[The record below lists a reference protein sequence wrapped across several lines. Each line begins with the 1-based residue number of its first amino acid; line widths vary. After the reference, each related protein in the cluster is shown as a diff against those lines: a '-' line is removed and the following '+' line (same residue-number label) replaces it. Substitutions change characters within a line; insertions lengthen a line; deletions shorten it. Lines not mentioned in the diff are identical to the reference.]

1 MVYAHSK
8 IVISRLMLSLLII
21 LYSVYEQILSAFR
34 DKKLRVWEKME
45 ITGLDVTLQRITAI
59 EQQFQKLANDG
70 KPDKDFQSILDAKSA
85 TNSGEEVS
93 NDQVNSLINEYSTKN
108 GLDADFVR
116 AVVKQESGFN
126 EHATS
131 KCGAAGLMQL
141 MPGTAKGLGVVN
153 PYDAEDN
160 VKGGTKMLAGLLK
173 TYGGNKELAL
183 AAYNAG
189 GGAVKKYGGIP
200 PYGETQRYVKNV
212 LSIYNRYKGGA

>member
-1 MVYAHSK
+1 
-8 IVISRLMLSLLII
+8 
-21 LYSVYEQILSAFR
+21 
-34 DKKLRVWEKME
+34 ME
-45 ITGLDVTLQRITAI
+45 ITGLEITLQRINNI
-59 EQQFQKLANDG
+59 EQQFQKLVGEAR
-70 KPDKDFQSILDAKSA
+70 KPDGDFQKVLDASMKSH
-85 TNSGEEVS
+85 SEGDDVS
-93 NDQVNSLINEYSTKN
+93 KDEINGLIETYAQKN

-126 EHATS
+126 EKATS
-131 KCGAAGLMQL
+131 RCGAQGLMQL
-141 MPGTAKGLGVVN
+141 MPGTAKGLGVIN

-160 VKGGTKMLAGLLK
+160 IKGGTKMLSNLLK

-212 LSIYNRYKGGA
+212 LSIYNKYKGGA

>member
-1 MVYAHSK
+1 
-8 IVISRLMLSLLII
+8 
-21 LYSVYEQILSAFR
+21 
-34 DKKLRVWEKME
+34 ME
-45 ITGLDVTLQRITAI
+45 ITGLDLTLQRISSI
-59 EQQFQKLANDG
+59 EQQFQKLANEG
-70 KPDKDFQSILDAKSA
+70 APDKDFQSILDAKSS
-85 TNSGEEVS
+85 NYGEEVS
-93 NDQVNSLINEYSTKN
+93 NEQVNQLISEYSAKN

-131 KCGAAGLMQL
+131 RCGAAGLMQL
-141 MPGTAKGLGVVN
+141 MPGTAKSLGVVD

-173 TYGGNKELAL
+173 TYGGRKDLAL

>member
-1 MVYAHSK
+1 
-8 IVISRLMLSLLII
+8 
-21 LYSVYEQILSAFR
+21 
-34 DKKLRVWEKME
+34 ME
-45 ITGLDVTLQRITAI
+45 ISGLEITLQRINSI
-59 EQQFQKLANDG
+59 ERQFEALVNEGK
-70 KPDKDFQSILDAKSA
+70 KPDKDFQSILDSSM
-85 TNSGEEVS
+85 NSKRYGDDVS
-93 NDQVNSLINEYSTKN
+93 KTEINELIEEYSDKN

-131 KCGAAGLMQL
+131 RCGAAGLMQL

-160 VKGGTKMLAGLLK
+160 IKGGTKMLSNLLK

-212 LSIYNRYKGGA
+212 LSIYNRYKGGSV

>member
-1 MVYAHSK
+1 
-8 IVISRLMLSLLII
+8 
-21 LYSVYEQILSAFR
+21 
-34 DKKLRVWEKME
+34 ME
-45 ITGLDVTLQRITAI
+45 ITGLEITLQRINNI
-59 EQQFQKLANDG
+59 ERQFEMLTGEDK
-70 KPDKDFQSILDAKSA
+70 KPDKDFQSILDSSMRS
-85 TNSGEEVS
+85 NYGSDVS
-93 NDQVNSLINEYSTKN
+93 KAEINQLIEEYSAKN
-108 GLDADFVR
+108 GLDPDFVR

-131 KCGAAGLMQL
+131 RCGAAGLMQL
-141 MPGTAKGLGVVN
+141 MPGTAKSLGVVN

-160 VKGGTKMLAGLLK
+160 VKGGTKMLANLLK

>member
-1 MVYAHSK
+1 
-8 IVISRLMLSLLII
+8 
-21 LYSVYEQILSAFR
+21 
-34 DKKLRVWEKME
+34 ME
-45 ITGLDVTLQRITAI
+45 ITGIEITLQRINSI
-59 EQQFQKLANDG
+59 EKQFQKLAG
-70 KPDKDFQSILDAKSA
+70 EVKKPDKDFQSILNASM
-85 TNSGEEVS
+85 GESSVGSYLGIDKGEDVS
-93 NDQVNSLINEYSTKN
+93 KEQVNQLIDAYSQKN

-131 KCGAAGLMQL
+131 RCGAAGLMQL
-141 MPGTAKGLGVVN
+141 MPGTAKGLGVTN

-160 VKGGTKMLAGLLK
+160 VKGGTKMLANLLK

-212 LSIYNRYKGGA
+212 LNIYNRYKGGA

>member
-1 MVYAHSK
+1 
-8 IVISRLMLSLLII
+8 
-21 LYSVYEQILSAFR
+21 
-34 DKKLRVWEKME
+34 ME
-45 ITGLDVTLQRITAI
+45 ITGLDLAIQRITAI
-59 EQQFQKLANDG
+59 EQQFQKLANSG
-70 KPDKDFQSILDAKSA
+70 EKPDADFQSILDAKSA
-85 TNSGEEVS
+85 NFGEDVSNEEV
-93 NDQVNSLINEYSTKN
+93 NGLIEKYSEKN

-131 KCGAAGLMQL
+131 HCGAAGLMQL
-141 MPGTAKGLGVVN
+141 MPGTAKSLGVEN

-173 TYGGNKELAL
+173 TYGGRKDLAL

>member
-1 MVYAHSK
+1 
-8 IVISRLMLSLLII
+8 
-21 LYSVYEQILSAFR
+21 
-34 DKKLRVWEKME
+34 ME
-45 ITGLDVTLQRITAI
+45 ITGIEITLQRINAI
-59 EQQFQKLANDG
+59 ERQFQKLTG
-70 KPDKDFQSILDAKSA
+70 EEPKKPDSDFERILNKTMGNNYGEDVSKEEINGLIDA
-85 TNSGEEVS
+85 
-93 NDQVNSLINEYSTKN
+93 YSTKN
-108 GLDADFVR
+108 NLDPDFVR

-131 KCGAAGLMQL
+131 RCGAAGLMQL
-141 MPGTAKGLGVVN
+141 MPGTAKSLGVVN

-160 VKGGTKMLAGLLK
+160 VRGGTKMLANLLK

-212 LSIYNRYKGGA
+212 LNIYNRYKGGAV

>member
-1 MVYAHSK
+1 
-8 IVISRLMLSLLII
+8 
-21 LYSVYEQILSAFR
+21 
-34 DKKLRVWEKME
+34 ME
-45 ITGLDVTLQRITAI
+45 ITGLDITLQRITAI
-59 EQQFQKLANDG
+59 EKQFQKLANEG
-70 KPDKDFQSILDAKSA
+70 TPDKDFQSILDSKSA
-85 TNSGEEVS
+85 NYGEDISNEEV
-93 NDQVNSLINEYSTKN
+93 NNLINEYSAKN

-131 KCGAAGLMQL
+131 RCGAAGLMQL
-141 MPGTAKGLGVVN
+141 MPGTARSLGVEN

>member
-1 MVYAHSK
+1 
-8 IVISRLMLSLLII
+8 
-21 LYSVYEQILSAFR
+21 
-34 DKKLRVWEKME
+34 ME
-45 ITGLDVTLQRITAI
+45 ITGLEITLQRINNI
-59 EQQFQKLANDG
+59 EQQFQKLAG
-70 KPDKDFQSILDAKSA
+70 EVRKPDGDFQKVLDASMKAKSGDDDV
-85 TNSGEEVS
+85 SKEEI
-93 NDQVNSLINEYSTKN
+93 NGLIDVYAQKN

-126 EHATS
+126 EKATS
-131 KCGAAGLMQL
+131 RCGAQGLMQL

-160 VKGGTKMLAGLLK
+160 IKGGTKMLSNLLK
-173 TYGGNKELAL
+173 TYGGNKELTL

-212 LSIYNRYKGGA
+212 LSIYNKYKGGA